1 LILIPN
7 VLASKHWK
15 IDAKYYIFVQRRFIM
30 NIQSRKLEL
39 IEQFLHISDETLI
52 TKLESFLKNEQKAS
66 YNKKLTPMSMEEF
79 HTIIDTSKNDAA
91 EGRVVS
97 HQDLKKRVKTWK

>member
-1 LILIPN
+1 
-7 VLASKHWK
+7 
-15 IDAKYYIFVQRRFIM
+15 M

-52 TKLESFLKNEQKAS
+52 TKLESFLRNEQQTS
-66 YNKKLTPMSMEEF
+66 SEKKLTPMSMEEF
-79 HTIIDTSKNDAA
+79 RTIIDTAKDDAA

-97 HQDLKKRVKTWK
+97 HQELKKRVRAWK